1 MKNLFRTK
9 YFLTVSG
16 LAAMTL
22 LFAGS
27 ASAAL
32 FGVLPATPMGTDWLA
47 FYDDQLDI
55 TWTADADING
65 SDTWGN
71 QVAWAAGLKIFGA
84 SDWRLPNV
92 DVDGDGIVNCS
103 TGSWSGTQAACMD
116 NEYGHLFQYGEGTT
130 SGSGITSGNPDPFVN
145 VLFRRYWSGTQSA
158 DEMTEAWF
166 HTMSFG
172 DSREGPKTQTD
183 PAWAVHDGRAV
194 VPVPAA
200 AWLFGSALGLLGWLR
215 RRRVN

>member
-1 MKNLFRTK
+1 MKSLFRTK
-9 YFLTVSG
+9 FFLTVSG

-32 FGVLPATPMGTDWLA
+32 FGVLPATPGGTNWLA
-47 FYDDQLDI
+47 YYDDQLDI
-55 TWTADADING
+55 TWTADANING
-65 SDTWGN
+65 LDNWDG
-71 QVAWAAGLKIFGA
+71 QVAWAADLKIFGA

-92 DVDGDGIVNCS
+92 DVDGDNNIVNCS
-103 TGSWSGTQAACMD
+103 SGTQAACMD
-116 NEYGHLFQYGEGTT
+116 NEYGHLFHYGEGTT
-130 SGSGITSGNPDPFVN
+130 LGSGITTANPSPFVN
-145 VLFRRYWSGTQSA
+145 VLFARYWSGTESA
-158 DEMTEAWF
+158 DEITEAWM
-166 HTMSFG
+166 HTFSFG
-172 DSREGPKTQTD
+172 ESQENVKIQTD

-215 RRRVN
+215 RRRMN

>member
-1 MKNLFRTK
+1 MKSLFRTK
-9 YFLTVSG
+9 FFLTVSG

-32 FGVLPATPMGTDWLA
+32 FGVLPATPLGTDWLA

-55 TWTADADING
+55 TWTADANING

-71 QVAWAAGLKIFGA
+71 QVSWAATLTVGGVGG
-84 SDWRLPNV
+84 WRLPNM
-92 DVDGDGIVNCS
+92 DVDGDNNIVICS
-103 TGSWSGTQAACMD
+103 SGAQAACMD
-116 NEYGHLFQYGEGTT
+116 NEYGHLFYYGEGTT
-130 SGSGITSGNPDPFVN
+130 SGSGITNTTPGPFSN
-145 VLFRRYWSGTQSA
+145 VGPFRYWSGTQSA
-158 DEMTEAWF
+158 DEITEAWV
-166 HTMSFG
+166 HTFNFG
-172 DSREGPKTQTD
+172 GSVENVKTNPD

-194 VPVPAA
+194 VPVPASV
-200 AWLFGSALGLLGWLR
+200 WLFGSALGLLGWLR